1 MNDTQKACSHVF
13 IGKSDGVHC
22 IKCGLFLTPEEYRE
36 HIAKGK
42 EEKKSERVSKTGS
55 VHEDSGAEP
64 DDTAPKPKK
73 RSSVVR
79 KPQADR

>member
-55 VHEDSGAEP
+55 VHEDSGSEY
-64 DDTAPKPKK
+64 DNNAPELKK
-73 RSSVVR
+73 RRRVVR
-79 KPQADR
+79 KS